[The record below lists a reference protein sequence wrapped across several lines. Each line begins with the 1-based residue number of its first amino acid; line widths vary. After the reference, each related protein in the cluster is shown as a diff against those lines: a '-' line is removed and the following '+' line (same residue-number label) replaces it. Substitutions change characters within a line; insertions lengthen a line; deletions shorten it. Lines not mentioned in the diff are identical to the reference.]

1 MIEASARLSK
11 IVSKHATSHSAASSV
26 NASAAVDIGL
36 PISANANALLDP
48 SNVLL
53 NQSNAL
59 LNLANALRRNGS
71 HRLNEMD
78 DDTYKYRVE
87 EDKYRVSNEMEYI
100 NSQTVRDSDSA
111 HTIPHLNTTLDRGQ
125 INIMNAYRSNNSNNN
140 NNNNKYPFSSDTLT
154 STSTSSK
161 KKTSDI
167 PSSVGILNQHSH
179 HIARLSMKRVHDDVN
194 NNSSNSQNQHH
205 NHHMSH
211 LNQVHRDSY
220 QSSVD
225 FTPNNS
231 NSQLCSVIPR
241 SNSHFARSHY
251 GIVPTPSLSSTS
263 TSSSASSTQSYTVI
277 RSQGVNP
284 ALLYPHHQ
292 GDVSGINLFRVC
304 SSTNT
309 NASTKT
315 NINSNI
321 NASPNVDVRL
331 LHLLSGDQ
339 ICTEN
344 YINSNSSYL
353 PPKIINSNPL
363 FTIPKTGSS
372 TTGVNQGSVDSVFVE
387 KKR

>member
-26 NASAAVDIGL
+26 TASAAVDTGL
-36 PISANANALLDP
+36 PLSANANAPLDP

-59 LNLANALRRNGS
+59 LNLANALRNTGS
-71 HRLNEMD
+71 HRLNEVD

-87 EDKYRVSNEMEYI
+87 EDKYRVNNELEYSN
-100 NSQTVRDSDSA
+100 SRTVHDSDSA
-111 HTIPHLNTTLDRGQ
+111 HTIPHLNSTLDREQ
-125 INIMNAYRSNNSNNN
+125 INIMNANRSNNSNNN
-140 NNNNKYPFSSDTLT
+140 NNRNNNNNNNSNNNSNSNKYLSSSNTLS
-154 STSTSSK
+154 STSSSSK

-194 NNSSNSQNQHH
+194 RSNSQNQ

-211 LNQVHRDSY
+211 LNLQHQDSY
-220 QSSVD
+220 HSSVD
-225 FTPNNS
+225 FVPNNS

-241 SNSHFARSHY
+241 SNSHFVRSHY

-263 TSSSASSTQSYTVI
+263 SSASSSASSTQSYTVI

-292 GDVSGINLFRVC
+292 GDVSGINLLRVC

-331 LHLLSGDQ
+331 LHLLSGDKVRKF
-339 ICTEN
+339 N
-344 YINSNSSYL
+344 
-353 PPKIINSNPL
+353 K
-363 FTIPKTGSS
+363 
-372 TTGVNQGSVDSVFVE
+372 
-387 KKR
+387 